1 MQCSFY
7 NFYCPAQRLIKI
19 ISIKRISVLI
29 EGQDSELKNY
39 HEIEETI
46 TLALNISDIENIYLR
61 KEE

>member
-1 MQCSFY
+1 M
-7 NFYCPAQRLIKI
+7 
-19 ISIKRISVLI
+19 KRISVLI